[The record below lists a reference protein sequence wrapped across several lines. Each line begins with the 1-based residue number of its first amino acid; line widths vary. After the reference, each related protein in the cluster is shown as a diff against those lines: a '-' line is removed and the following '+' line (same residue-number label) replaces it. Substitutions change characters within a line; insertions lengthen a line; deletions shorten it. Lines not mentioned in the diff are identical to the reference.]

1 MESGLSTSIDFAAAA
16 LRHFSLRHF
25 YKAGMCGVSL
35 FKREEL
41 WRESQHGWVAG
52 SVSDAEGMQKDLP
65 QVCGEAIADRDALLQ
80 KSGIMVFLK
89 LYM

>member
-1 MESGLSTSIDFAAAA
+1 M
-16 LRHFSLRHF
+16 
-25 YKAGMCGVSL
+25 
-35 FKREEL
+35 
-41 WRESQHGWVAG
+41 AG